1 MAADLVAMLEKG
13 AFSRAGSTCF
23 IRVHY
28 HGGAAL
34 PPCPSDPEIKSG
46 KLTKMQW

>member
-23 IRVHY
+23 IRIHY
-28 HGGAAL
+28 HGGAVPA
-34 PPCPSDPEIKSG
+34 IQKSSHG
-46 KLTKMQW
+46 N